1 MKKFEVFYFKGNN
14 EETITIEAYSFAQV
28 YTSLEQVLYQNELKS
43 IYRIEEIY
51 THDDEKF
58 ADEVVD
64 DEILN
69 SYVGAPN

>member
-14 EETITIEAYSFAQV
+14 EETIIIEAYSFAQV

-43 IYRIEEIY
+43 VYRIEEIY
-51 THDDEKF
+51 SHDDEKY

>member
-1 MKKFEVFYFKGNN
+1 MKKFEVFYFAGKN
-14 EETITIEAYSFAQV
+14 EETLIIEAYNFAQV
-28 YTSLEQVLYQNELKS
+28 YTSLEQILYQNELKS
-43 IYRIEEIY
+43 VYRIEEIY
-51 THDDEKF
+51 SHDDEKF

>member
-1 MKKFEVFYFKGNN
+1 MKKFEVFYFAGKN
-14 EETITIEAYSFAQV
+14 EETLIIEAYSFAQV
-28 YTSLEQVLYQNELKS
+28 YTSLEQILYQNELKS
-43 IYRIEEIY
+43 VYRIEEIY
-51 THDDEKF
+51 SHDDEKY

>member
-1 MKKFEVFYFKGNN
+1 MKKFEVFYFAGKN
-14 EETITIEAYSFAQV
+14 EETLIIEAYNFAQV
-28 YTSLEQVLYQNELKS
+28 YTSLEQILYQNELKS
-43 IYRIEEIY
+43 VYRIEEIY
-51 THDDEKF
+51 SHDDEKY

>member
-1 MKKFEVFYFKGNN
+1 MRKFEVFYFVGKN
-14 EETITIEAYSFAQV
+14 EETLIIEAYSFAQV